1 MERCEALPVVRVER
15 SGTVDKAVRVLEA
28 LRLRGSALSL
38 AELAPAVGLPKPTL
52 HRLLA
57 SLASYELVEQA
68 GDGRYGLGIGLVR
81 LGLSAQAA
89 EPMVRVARA
98 ELERAMLA
106 FGETFFLVTARGGRL
121 FVIDKVESTGV
132 LRAAPSVGAE
142 VAVETTASGRLY
154 LGLRPDALSPRPPA
168 TSALCE
174 AVERARSRG
183 YDTNE
188 GEWIAGLTVVAAPVF
203 GHAGLAGTVACAGGA
218 QQLTGERLA
227 AAIAYTRQV
236 AERTTQAL
244 TGAREEQP

>member
-1 MERCEALPVVRVER
+1 MDVER

-38 AELAPAVGLPKPTL
+38 AELAPDVGLPKPTL

-57 SLASYELVEQA
+57 SLAAHELVEQG

-89 EPMVRVARA
+89 DPLVRLARA
-98 ELERAMLA
+98 ELERATLA
-106 FGETFFLVTARGGRL
+106 LGETFFLVTARAGRL

-142 VAVETTASGRLY
+142 VPVETTASGRLY
-154 LGLRPDALSPRPPA
+154 LAFRPDALAPRALA
-168 TSALCE
+168 TEALRE
-174 AVERARSRG
+174 AVERARTRG
-183 YDTNE
+183 HDTNE
-188 GEWIAGLTVVAAPVF
+188 GEWITGLTVVAAPVF
-203 GHAGLAGTVACAGGA
+203 GHAGLAGTVACAGSA

-227 AAIAYTRQV
+227 AAIAHTRQV
-236 AERTTQAL
+236 AERTTEAL
-244 TGAREEQP
+244 TGAREEKP